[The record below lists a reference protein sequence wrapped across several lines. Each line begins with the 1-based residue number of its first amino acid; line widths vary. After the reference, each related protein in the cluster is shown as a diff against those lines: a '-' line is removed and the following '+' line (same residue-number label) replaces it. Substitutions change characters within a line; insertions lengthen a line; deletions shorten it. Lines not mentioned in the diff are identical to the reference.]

1 MKSKIH
7 KPVQSYRNY
16 VSKNRMLTIALML
29 ISTMVFS
36 QTDKRLK
43 GIEKQFNSVLE
54 STKAAGFAV
63 AIVEGDKIIYS
74 KGFGYSDY
82 ENKIPTNENTLF
94 AIGSSTKAF
103 TSALLGLLRK
113 DEKLSFDDSPRKYIN
128 SLDFYNDEMNN
139 NIIIKDLMRH
149 STGLPRHD
157 GAWYYFPSHD
167 KDSLIARIK
176 HHEPFTGVRQQ
187 WYYNNFGFLVQGVI
201 TEKITKKSWEEN
213 IEEHFFK
220 PLGMDRSKTAIEGM
234 KSSSNAAIGYKLDSD
249 RNIIKT
255 DYYDIAGMSPAGSI
269 NSSVND
275 MSQWLITW
283 INDGKFKDEQIIP
296 EDYVKEAMSSQMVV
310 AAGLPSKELPDAQF
324 ANYGYGWFL
333 HSYKSHYM
341 VEHGGNIDGFSA
353 SVAFYP
359 SDSLGIVVLAN
370 QNGSAAPRLVRNI
383 AADHMLK
390 VKKTEWAKK
399 HKEDTEKALKTQE
412 ETKDDK
418 ELSNVKN
425 TRPSHTRLDYTG
437 SYAHEGY
444 GKFEVVVKNDS
455 LFSALNGKTQYL
467 SHFHYDT
474 FEFIDVNDGKV
485 DTTGI
490 GNSIKITFSTNTVGD
505 IDYGRVAAEALVDPI
520 PFKRTPNTID
530 IDAETL
536 EQYVGKYDLMG
547 TEIKAYIKDEN
558 VLYVFVPRQ
567 PEYALIPTAK
577 HKFNFKALEGFKV
590 EFIVAEDGSIK
601 EVKFIQP
608 NGTFIGKRIAKE

>member
-7 KPVQSYRNY
+7 KIVDNNRNSL
-16 VSKNRMLTIALML
+16 SKNRILIIALTL
-29 ISTMVFS
+29 IYTLGFS

-63 AIVEGDKIIYS
+63 AIVEGDKIIYA

-82 ENKIPTNENTLF
+82 ENKVSVDANTLF

-103 TSALLGLLRK
+103 TSSLLGLHREA
-113 DEKLSFDDSPRKYIN
+113 DKLSFDDSPRKYIPE
-128 SLDFYNDEMNN
+128 LEFYNNDMNN
-139 NIIIKDLMRH
+139 TIIIKDLMRH

-157 GAWYYFPSHD
+157 GSWYFFPNPS
-167 KDSLIARIK
+167 KDSLVARLK
-176 HHEPFTGVRQQ
+176 YHEPFTGVRQK
-187 WYYNNFGFLVQGVI
+187 WYYNNFVFLAQGVI
-201 TEKITKKSWEEN
+201 TERITGKSWEEN
-213 IEEHFFK
+213 IEEQFFK
-220 PLGMDRSKTAIEGM
+220 PLGMDRSKTTIDGM
-234 KSSSNAAIGYKLDSD
+234 KKSSNAAFGYKLDAD
-249 RNIIKT
+249 RNIEKT
-255 DYYDIAGMSPAGSI
+255 DYYDISGMSPAGSI

-275 MSQWLITW
+275 MSAWLITW
-283 INDGKFKDEQIIP
+283 INNGKYKDEQIIP
-296 EDYVKEAMSSQMVV
+296 EAYVKEAMSSQMVV

-333 HSYKSHYM
+333 HSYKGHYM

-353 SVAFYP
+353 SVGFYP

-370 QNGSAAPRLVRNI
+370 QNGSAVPRLIRNI

-399 HKEDTEKALKTQE
+399 HKEDLEKALKTQE
-412 ETKDDK
+412 KVEEDK

-425 TRPSHTRLDYTG
+425 TKPSHTRIDYTG
-437 SYAHEGY
+437 SYAHKGY
-444 GKFEVVVKNDS
+444 GKFNVVVKNDS
-455 LFSALNGKTQYL
+455 LFSKLNNKTQYL

-474 FEFIDVNDGKV
+474 FEFIDVKDGKV

-490 GNSIKITFSTNTVGD
+490 GSSIKIIFTTNVSGD
-505 IDYGRVAAEALVDPI
+505 IDYGRIAAEPMVDAI
-520 PFKRTPNTID
+520 AFKRTPNTID
-530 IDAETL
+530 VDAKTL
-536 EQYVGKYDLMG
+536 EQYVGKYDLAG

-558 VLYVFVPRQ
+558 VLYVFLKGQ
-567 PEYALIPTAK
+567 PEYALIPTAED
-577 HKFNFKALEGFKV
+577 KFNFKTLEGFKI
-590 EFIVAEDGSIK
+590 EFIKIDDKIA

-608 NGTFIGKRIAKE
+608 NGIFVAKRKSED